1 MNFDLRLPLG
11 LSGGKGERKPRIVLS
26 VAEEPGFLLERLES
40 RLRERDFDVVRAADA
55 EEFKAAGLRLAI
67 PAHFTQ
73 DVLGGK
79 PAKLTLGGQGEGL
92 EGDSSSLQ
100 VKRAAYTVLADVI
113 ATSELSGKVTLEA
126 LAALDARPRS
136 LTLSVS
142 MAGDRRDIPQ
152 GFEQT
157 IPGTMTMMTLLVMLT
172 SGAVGLLIERRE
184 GLLRRL
190 AFAPMTRGE
199 IVLGQMARESWIGH
213 RATDL
218 EHAGGRLS
226 LSHSL
231 GTVAADDHGRV
242 GELGRAR
249 RVAGSLV
256 RHVGAH
262 RGPGCGT
269 RRAALEPARRTRRML
284 VADRGHAQGH
294 ATSCRLHSDRLDDE
308 CAAQI
313 GQFRP
318 AGLERVAASGLALG
332 LDGDRFADRGATLP
346 FRLTIAVDAWR
357 GHCEIPRISHM
368 ATEPDKRLIDYAA
381 CAG

>member
-199 IVLGQMARESWIGH
+199 IVLGKWLANLGLGIVQLIWSMLAAVFLFHIHWGPSLPMITVVLVSW
-213 RATDL
+213 AAL
-218 EHAGGRLS
+218 AA
-226 LSHSL
+226 SL
-231 GTVAADDHGRV
+231 GLLSGTLARTEGQAVGLGVLLSNLLAGLGGCWWPIEVTPKAMQQVAACIPTGWTMNALHKLVSFGLPAWSVLPQV
-242 GELGRAR
+242 GLLLGST
-249 RVAGSLV
+249 VIVSL
-256 RHVGAH
+256 
-262 RGPGCGT
+262 
-269 RRAALEPARRTRRML
+269 
-284 VADRGHAQGH
+284 
-294 ATSCRLHSDRLDDE
+294 
-308 CAAQI
+308 
-313 GQFRP
+313 
-318 AGLERVAASGLALG
+318 
-332 LDGDRFADRGATLP
+332 
-346 FRLTIAVDAWR
+346 IAVRRFRFD
-357 GHCEIPRISHM
+357 
-368 ATEPDKRLIDYAA
+368 
-381 CAG
+381 